1 MAKNTKQH
9 KKDKYKMIDS
19 VDTNFK
25 GEMGKVIKVLIAVLL
40 FFGLFYLLTVYL
52 VNKNSTSNVKEK
64 VPEEATIQY
73 QEILAG
79 SSFNVKK
86 DEYVV
91 LFYDMSD
98 TSLKSDY
105 TSLLT
110 TYEAKETHLPI
121 YTVNMGNSFNKPFA
135 KENANTSP
143 TNVDELSINGP
154 TLVHFKV
161 DSVVDYIQGYD
172 EIKSFLE

>member
-1 MAKNTKQH
+1 MAKNTKQN
-9 KKDKYKMIDS
+9 KKDKYKKIDS

-25 GEMGKVIKVLIAVLL
+25 GEMGKVIKVLIAVLV
-40 FFGLFYLLTVYL
+40 FFGLFYLLTIYL
-52 VNKNSTSNVKEK
+52 LNKSSITDIKEN

-79 SSFNVKK
+79 SSFNVRK

-98 TSLKSDY
+98 ASLRSDY
-105 TSLLT
+105 TSLVT
-110 TYEAKETHLPI
+110 TYEEKENHLPI

-135 KENANTSP
+135 NENVNTSP
-143 TNVDELSINGP
+143 ANVDELSIHGP
-154 TLVHFKV
+154 TLIHFKV
-161 DSVVDYIQGYD
+161 GSVIDYIQGYD